1 MSDSCC
7 TPDAQHHHHHDEPS
21 LFGQLWPAVLSLVLL
36 IAGLAMDY
44 GVPQFWFNGWL
55 RFVWYFA
62 AYLPVG
68 IPVLAEAVKHLR
80 KGNFFNEFSLMG
92 LATIGAFAIWEY
104 PEGVAVMLFYSI
116 GELFQDLAV
125 SRARR
130 NISDLLDQRPDEVT
144 LSENGK
150 LKTVPAAAA
159 VPGNIILL
167 KPGEK
172 LALDGELYSDRAL
185 FDTAAL
191 TGESRP
197 SAKYR
202 GEAVLA
208 GMING
213 NTVAEVR
220 VTTAYQD
227 SKLSRILQLVQEAS
241 ARKAPTEQFI
251 RKFAAIYTPVVFF
264 LALGICLLPYFFVAD
279 YDFRVWLYRALVF
292 LVISCPCAL
301 VISIPLGY
309 FGGIGAA
316 SRNGILVKG
325 GNYLDALAQL
335 KVVVA
340 DKTGTLTEGVFQ
352 VQDVVVFPE
361 FDRTEILKQLGAL
374 EAHSSHPVAQAICD
388 FTGNRV
394 AEWTLQDVQE
404 FSGEGMKASLNGQI
418 LLAGNKKLLQR
429 FGVPADALPEPFL
442 TTVFMALNS
451 LPVGYITIAD
461 RIRADS
467 VQAVRELRDM
477 GIPVVML
484 SGDHEAVVQQVAG
497 ELGIQKA
504 YGGLLPE
511 DKVEKL
517 KTIRAQYGTA
527 AFVGDGVN
535 DAPVIALSDVGVA
548 MGGLGSDAAIETA
561 GVVIQE
567 DRPSRIP
574 AAIRIGRKTRRIVWQ
589 NIILAFGVKATVLIL
604 GAGGMASL
612 WEAVFADVGVA
623 LLAILNAVRIQRV
636 RY

>member
-7 TPDAQHHHHHDEPS
+7 TPDAQHHHHEPS

-36 IAGLAMDY
+36 IAGLALDY

-144 LSENGK
+144 LSENGT

-172 LALDGELYSDRAL
+172 LALDGELYSDRAF

-191 TGESRP
+191 TGESVP
-197 SAKYR
+197 SAKKR

-220 VTTAYQD
+220 VTAAYQD

-429 FGVPADALPEPFL
+429 FGVPADALPEPVV

-461 RIRADS
+461 HIRADS

-535 DAPVIALSDVGVA
+535 DAPVIALSDVGIA

>member
-68 IPVLAEAVKHLR
+68 IPVLAAAVKHLR

-92 LATIGAFAIWEY
+92 MATIGAFAIWEY

-144 LSENGK
+144 LSENGT

-172 LALDGELYSDRAL
+172 LALDGELYSDRAF

-191 TGESRP
+191 TGESVP
-197 SAKYR
+197 SAKNR
-202 GEAVLA
+202 GETVLA

-340 DKTGTLTEGVFQ
+340 DKTGTLTEGMFQ

-404 FSGEGMKASLNGQI
+404 FPGEGMKASMNGQI

-429 FGVPADALPEPFL
+429 FGVPADALPEPVV

-535 DAPVIALSDVGVA
+535 DAPVIALSDVGIA

>member
-7 TPDAQHHHHHDEPS
+7 TPDAQHHHHDEPS
-21 LFGQLWPAVLSLVLL
+21 LFGQLWPAVLSLILL
-36 IAGLAMDY
+36 IAGLALDY

-68 IPVLAEAVKHLR
+68 IPVLAAAVKHLR

-92 LATIGAFAIWEY
+92 MATIGAFAIWEY

-144 LSENGK
+144 LSENGT

-172 LALDGELYSDRAL
+172 LALDGELYSDRAF

-191 TGESRP
+191 TGESVP
-197 SAKYR
+197 SAKNR

-220 VTTAYQD
+220 VTAAYQD

-429 FGVPADALPEPFL
+429 FGVPADALPEPVV

-535 DAPVIALSDVGVA
+535 DAPVIALSDVGIA